1 MNFSFGFSG
10 GDYIDDIEQDV
21 DAQYTLSL
29 NNLNDN
35 NKKINDAQSKFINP
49 LDDDCLLKAPVIQS
63 QIENYQQFLQSL
75 KDVRLTFEKF
85 YTQETN
91 DVLFRREL
99 LDIKHQLMTEY
110 DTNDDTNDF
119 TTSTNNNW
127 ELDILINEDLKKNV
141 YEGGLKSWEC
151 SIDLVDSFAKKTNDP
166 TLIPN
171 LNLDNIR
178 CVIELGCGTSLPTE
192 YLFMK
197 YLLQE
202 NDSSSTPQNYGIY
215 FILADYN
222 SSVLRLASLPN
233 LIITWAKLTLSEDQ
247 WTNLQRCNDPNI
259 PILSDELL
267 LTEQLLDAF
276 YRDMERR
283 KIQISLISGSWGR
296 KFNQL
301 LYSLMGDHNNK
312 DILVI
317 TSETIYQPENLP
329 LISETL
335 IDIHEKFLNQNHILV
350 AAKDIYFG
358 VGGSILDFQKY
369 LNDRNIKF
377 VTFKVNS
384 GLKRSIVYI

>member
-1 MNFSFGFSG
+1 MH
-10 GDYIDDIEQDV
+10 
-21 DAQYTLSL
+21 SL
-29 NNLNDN
+29 NLN
-35 NKKINDAQSKFINP
+35 
-49 LDDDCLLKAPVIQS
+49 
-63 QIENYQQFLQSL
+63 
-75 KDVRLTFEKF
+75 
-85 YTQETN
+85 
-91 DVLFRREL
+91 
-99 LDIKHQLMTEY
+99 
-110 DTNDDTNDF
+110 
-119 TTSTNNNW
+119 
-127 ELDILINEDLKKNV
+127 
-141 YEGGLKSWEC
+141 
-151 SIDLVDSFAKKTNDP
+151 
-166 TLIPN
+166 
-171 LNLDNIR
+171 NIR
-178 CVIELGCGTSLPTE
+178 YVIELGCGTSLPTE

-202 NDSSSTPQNYGIY
+202 NDSSSTPSNYGIH

-233 LIITWAKLTLSEDQ
+233 LIITWAKLILSEDQ

-259 PILSDELL
+259 PILADELL

-276 YRDMERR
+276 YKDMERR

-301 LYSLMGDHNNK
+301 LYSLMEDHNNN

-358 VGGSILDFQKY
+358 VGGILDFQKY